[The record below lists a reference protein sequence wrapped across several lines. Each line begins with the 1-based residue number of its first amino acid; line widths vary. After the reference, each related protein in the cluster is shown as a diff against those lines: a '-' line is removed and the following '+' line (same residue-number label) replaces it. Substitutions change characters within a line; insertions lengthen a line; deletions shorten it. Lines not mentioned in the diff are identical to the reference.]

1 MANEPNQYVQRAQQ
15 FNRPR
20 RTGNVNSKKNNTD
33 FNKGLNGGQDGYI
46 PTQPAADKINNLLQ
60 EPQAQGAAVPASSSM
75 QTQPTRAL
83 PIGENEVRKGM
94 EILRKYKQGKQN
106 LEDKITRKEKWWK
119 MAVTNTA
126 MAGFFSSDRTIREYN
141 DLIWHLDPLNHKK

>member
-60 EPQAQGAAVPASSSM
+60 EPQTQGAAVPASSSM
-75 QTQPTRAL
+75 QPQPTRAL
-83 PIGENEVRKGM
+83 PIG
-94 EILRKYKQGKQN
+94 
-106 LEDKITRKEKWWK
+106 
-119 MAVTNTA
+119 
-126 MAGFFSSDRTIREYN
+126 
-141 DLIWHLDPLNHKK
+141 